1 MRFSSAL
8 PLFAATAL
16 AQYSTPPT
24 NSSSSGP
31 DKDGKYEISSE
42 GIRGH
47 FIPYGA
53 SVSNLFVM
61 GKDGVERDIV
71 LGFDNATAYEGE
83 VHPHLGGV
91 PGRYANRIRNSTFSI
106 DGEQFFIEPN
116 ENNNNNTLHGGPD
129 GWDYRNFT
137 VVAHTEDSITF
148 SIVDPDG
155 KEGFPG
161 EVVSYVTYT
170 MTPNTW
176 NIKIVALATT
186 KKTPI
191 MLTSHTYWNLD
202 GFGNPEDETIFNHT
216 FHIPYSGQ
224 RMDVDAIL
232 IPTGT
237 ILPNEQYSVNDF
249 WSAPKQIGANQTAP
263 ELLGN
268 CGTNCTGYDNCYL
281 VNRDEAEALD
291 WRNSGPVASLWSE
304 WSGIKLD
311 VYSDQA
317 AYQMYSCPGQD
328 GM

>member
-1 MRFSSAL
+1 MRFSTVL

-16 AQYSTPPT
+16 AQYSSPPD
-24 NSSSSGP
+24 NSSSSLGP
-31 DKDGKYEISSE
+31 DENGKYEISSE
-42 GIRGH
+42 GIRGL

-53 SVSNLFVM
+53 SVSNLFVT
-61 GKDGVERDIV
+61 GKDGVERDVV

-106 DGEQFFIEPN
+106 DGEEFHIEPN

-137 VVAHTEDSITF
+137 VVAQTSDSITF

-176 NIKIVALATT
+176 SIKIVALATT

-191 MLTSHTYWNLD
+191 MLTSHVR
-202 GFGNPEDETIFNHT
+202 
-216 FHIPYSGQ
+216 IPIS
-224 RMDVDAIL
+224 RPIKAKL
-232 IPTGT
+232 IRTD
-237 ILPNEQYSVNDF
+237 LL
-249 WSAPKQIGANQTAP
+249 
-263 ELLGN
+263 ELGWI
-268 CGTNCTGYDNCYL
+268 
-281 VNRDEAEALD
+281 RQ
-291 WRNSGPVASLWSE
+291 P
-304 WSGIKLD
+304 
-311 VYSDQA
+311 
-317 AYQMYSCPGQD
+317 
-328 GM
+328 